1 MVQGQRLSLSSASKS
16 PVEATTYRD
25 EAAMLIQGHVDLQT
39 PSSVVNL
46 SEASTSLSSQESP
59 LNKTVDGDSDS
70 DDSEETK
77 KWIEYLK
84 KLEPKKRRWILEAI
98 KKKKRKR
105 KKLAKKFRKCAFKN
119 RLALY
124 GTAELPR

>member
-1 MVQGQRLSLSSASKS
+1 MS

-98 KKKKRKR
+98 KKKNEDEEEEEEEVS
-105 KKLAKKFRKCAFKN
+105 KKVSKMCI
-119 RLALY
+119 
-124 GTAELPR
+124 